1 MQKKL
6 LILITI
12 IMLVSVSLFSATTG
26 KLAGRVKDKDGS
38 PVAYA
43 NIILKGTTIGGMT
56 DESGKFMIINIS
68 PGTYTV
74 VCQLMGYANYE
85 LTNVKINVDETR
97 TINIVMQKKTILMN
111 EVRVIGKTEM
121 VSKDRAGS
129 SITKNS
135 DELSNMAVSTVEDV
149 IAQSAGV
156 TQKDGQLFVRGG
168 RANEVNFTID
178 GMSVSDPVDGGR
190 ALSMDMDAVADMKVS
205 TGGFTAEYGNAQ
217 SGIVNIVSK
226 DGSER
231 YEGKLESTT
240 DHLLTDGS
248 NMDEVKFALG
258 GPVIPF
264 VSREFSGKFT
274 FFLNGAA
281 SWTDSRFRDYYISD
295 PNKDLKY
302 ISSGTYDP
310 YDPYKDRDE
319 TLGFEIG
326 DRNYNDYNINLK
338 TKYVVSPTLNLTLA
352 IRGDRS
358 LATPFA
364 YSWRYALQHYAE
376 SETNQKQIMGTID
389 YTIGNNSN
397 LKVKTSYYEKTQ
409 TQNPRGI
416 SKDDYIRLS
425 TDPADYAPEY
435 GLYGYTTL
443 DDNLDGIYD
452 QGFNESSLWQ
462 YSIDGLTDPRDIPN
476 FRAPGTIWDNFIDDT
491 TKSINIRADYEYQ
504 MNETIGFKTGFEI
517 IKYSIEKN
525 QLAGFTTNYRSRFN
539 AYLDNG
545 RLNGTIAPAD
555 SVLDEETN
563 IYTYYYTAQDYTNAA
578 LASSGTR
585 DGYKADPWQFA
596 YYLQDKMEW
605 EGMIVNAGVRLDFW
619 YLGSEYSILT
629 DNNTYRTRTFDKDD
643 RLQMMVSPRLG
654 ISHPI
659 SERDVVHFAYN
670 YQNQLPPMRFIF
682 TSKDTI
688 DAYSSNGVTV
698 GNPKLEP
705 QITITYEV
713 GLQHQLSEDYV
724 TTITAYY
731 KNFYNYVSTRKEASL
746 TEASVFWYNY
756 ISEDYGSARGIDM
769 SLSRRMFNYIS
780 ADVSYSLA
788 WAQGN
793 NSSTIIQDENTSL
806 REFPLDWDIRHNFNF
821 NMTFKIDKDEEF
833 IVPYTTWILPMD
845 DFTASLSFNIASG
858 QPYTAVNSNDSALD
872 TNAKRQEYTSNADL
886 KLTKRIF
893 VSEKAFFRLNFTIE
907 NLFKK
912 RNINAV
918 YAKTGSPYYDGASN
932 LEIDGYVFE
941 ETQYLHDLFTNNP
954 SNTNN
959 NRNYIFGISFN
970 F

>member
-12 IMLVSVSLFSATTG
+12 IMLVSVSLFSGTTG
-26 KLAGRVKDKDGS
+26 KLAGRVKDQDGK

-43 NIILKGTTIGGMT
+43 NVLLKGTSIGVQT
-56 DESGKFMIINIS
+56 DESGKFMLINIS
-68 PGTYTV
+68 PGTYTI
-74 VCQLMGYANYE
+74 VCQLMGFYPSE
-85 LTNVKINVDETR
+85 ITGVRINVDETR
-97 TINIVMQKKTILMN
+97 TQNITLTRTTYKMPER
-111 EVRVIGKTEM
+111 EVKAKEEL
-121 VSKDRAGS
+121 VSKGRAGS
-129 SITKNS
+129 EKSVNADQMS
-135 DELSNMAVSTVEDV
+135 DMAVTSVDDV

-156 TQKDGQLFVRGG
+156 TQKNGELFVRGG
-168 RANEVNFTID
+168 RANEVKFTID
-178 GMSVSDPVDGGR
+178 GMNVSDPVDGGN
-190 ALSMDMDAVADMKVS
+190 ALQMDMDAVADMKVS

-240 DHLLTDGS
+240 DHLFTDGS
-248 NMDEVKFALG
+248 NMDEIKFALG

-264 VSREFSGKFT
+264 ISQEFSQKFT
-274 FFLNGAA
+274 FFMNGAGA
-281 SWTDSRFRDYYISD
+281 WTDSRFRDYYVSD
-295 PNKDLKY
+295 PNKELKY
-302 ISSGTYDP
+302 ISSATYDP
-310 YDPYKDRDE
+310 YDPYESRDE

-338 TKYVVSPTLNLTLA
+338 TKYTVSPTLNFTLA
-352 IRGDRS
+352 LRGDRS
-358 LATPFA
+358 VSTPFA

-389 YTIGNNSN
+389 YTINVKTN
-397 LKVKTSYYEKTQ
+397 LKIKASYYEKTQ
-409 TQNPRGI
+409 YQNPRGI
-416 SKDDYIRLS
+416 TKDNYITLS
-425 TDPADYAPEY
+425 SNPADYAPEY
-435 GLYGYTTL
+435 GLYGYNTL
-443 DDNLDGIYD
+443 DENLDGIYD

-462 YSIDGLTDPRDIPN
+462 YSIDGLTDPLGIPN
-476 FRAPGTIWDNFIDDT
+476 FNAPGTIWDNFIDDT
-491 TKSINIRADYEYQ
+491 TKSINFRADYEYQ
-504 MNETIGFKTGFEI
+504 MSDVIGFKTGFEA

-525 QLAGFTTNYRSRFN
+525 QLAGFLTNYRSRFDS
-539 AYLDNG
+539 YLDNG
-545 RLNGTIAPAD
+545 RLNGTITPAD
-555 SVLDEETN
+555 SVYNEDN
-563 IYTYYYTAQDYTNAA
+563 DMYTYYYSPQDYTNAA

-585 DGYKADPWQFA
+585 DGYKAEPWQFA

-629 DNNTYRTRTFDKDD
+629 DNNTYRIRKFDKDD

-670 YQNQLPPMRFIF
+670 YQNQLPPMRYIF

-688 DAYSSNGVTV
+688 DAYTSNGVTV

-724 TTITAYY
+724 ATVTAYY
-731 KNFYNYVSTRKEASL
+731 KNFYNYVSTYKELST

-756 ISEDYGSARGIDM
+756 ISQDYGSARGLDM
-769 SLSRRMFNYIS
+769 NLSRRMFNFIS
-780 ADVSYSLA
+780 ADASYSLA

-793 NSSTIIQDENTSL
+793 NSSTVVQDENTSL

-821 NMTFKIDKDEEF
+821 NLTFKIDKDEEF
-833 IVPYTTWILPMD
+833 MVPYTSWILPFD
-845 DFTASLSFNIASG
+845 DFTASLSYNIASG
-858 QPYTAVNSNDSALD
+858 QPYTAVNENNTALD
-872 TNAKRQEYTSNADL
+872 TNDKRQEYTSTADL

-893 VSEKAFFRLNFTIE
+893 VSKNAFFRLNFTIE

-912 RNINAV
+912 RNINTV
-918 YAKTGSPYYDGASN
+918 YAKTGSPYYDGA
-932 LEIDGYVFE
+932 EIDTDGYVFE